1 MFSAPS
7 LSGSSSPSSNDA
19 STDSTLSAH
28 LKLLALDDGDEDAEE
43 LAATPIFTQA
53 VLQYGS
59 SLEEDPFTQYGL
71 LGGVIH
77 DVCMADNNTKPAAK
91 DARLYFNATAPSSV
105 FICGSQGSGKSHTL
119 GCLLENCLMQSE
131 ANVLPRPLTGIVF
144 HFDPW
149 VSASRGSPCEAAYLA
164 SAEEI
169 SVRVLCPPTNV
180 KQIEV
185 RKNMRLQKSTA
196 KLCLIR

>member
-1 MFSAPS
+1 ME
-7 LSGSSSPSSNDA
+7 LL
-19 STDSTLSAH
+19 TLEN
-28 LKLLALDDGDEDAEE
+28 GDEDAEE

-59 SLEEDPFTQYGL
+59 SLRNHPFTQYGL
-71 LGGVIH
+71 LGGMIQ
-77 DVCMADNNTKPAAK
+77 DSCMAGNSAKHVAK
-91 DARLYFNATAPSSV
+91 DPRLFFNTTAPSSV

-119 GCLLENCLMQSE
+119 GCLLENCLMQSG

-144 HFDPW
+144 HYDPW

-164 SAEEI
+164 SVKEV

-185 RKNMRLQKSTA
+185 RKSTRLKN
-196 KLCLIR
+196 